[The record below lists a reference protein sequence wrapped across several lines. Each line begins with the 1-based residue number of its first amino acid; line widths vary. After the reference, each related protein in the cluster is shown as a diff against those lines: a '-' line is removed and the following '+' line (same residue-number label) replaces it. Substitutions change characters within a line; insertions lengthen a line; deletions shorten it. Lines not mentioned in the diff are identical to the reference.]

1 MRMPSPK
8 SSPGTKDVRVAR
20 PAIKMMD
27 RTVGLSVAMLVL
39 ALILFGLNYWHSV
52 RCYNAHT
59 SGEIEEMDK
68 ALKHRLLTAESQT
81 LKSSMFLEKVISAL
95 QEKLVETEETEMS
108 KLAIHSQD
116 EATKTQLLLAKQPS
130 PLKHSFVLD
139 KKYKDAEVLA
149 DRVTELLKLVD
160 DEKRRGDHSTQ
171 DIFGFGE
178 SKDDDFFWKNKE
190 DDKWKSAGE
199 RGGSSKTISVEEA
212 TKICNEWYKKYNV
225 VPNASWGDLPMEE
238 QTRWIKIGCD
248 RYLSVGETDGAY

>member
-1 MRMPSPK
+1 MPSPK
-8 SSPGTKDVRVAR
+8 TSQEINNVKLVGKR
-20 PAIKMMD
+20 PKID
-27 RTVGLSVAMLVL
+27 RTLGLSGALVVI

-59 SGEIEEMDK
+59 NEEIEDMDK
-68 ALKHRLLTAESQT
+68 ALKHRLLAAESQT
-81 LKSSMFLEKVISAL
+81 LKSSMFLEKVIAAL
-95 QEKLVETEETEMS
+95 QERLVETEEIEMS

-139 KKYKDAEVLA
+139 EKYKDAEVLA

-160 DEKRRGDHSTQ
+160 DEKMRGDHSPE

-178 SKDDDFFWKNKE
+178 SKDDDFFWKEKE
-190 DDKWKSAGE
+190 DDKWKGAE
-199 RGGSSKTISVEEA
+199 RGGTGNSASISVEEA

-225 VPNASWGDLPMEE
+225 IPNASWGDLPLEE

-248 RYLSVGETDGAY
+248 RYLLVGSTDGAY